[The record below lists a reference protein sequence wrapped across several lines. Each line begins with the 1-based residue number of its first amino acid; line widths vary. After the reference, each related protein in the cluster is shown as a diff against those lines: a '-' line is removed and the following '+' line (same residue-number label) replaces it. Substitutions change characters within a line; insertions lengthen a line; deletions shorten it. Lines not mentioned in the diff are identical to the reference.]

1 MAVKLIILR
10 VDRPNIGKTVG
21 DVISIIPHT
30 QYEGKEVE
38 AVGKTFVRAVV
49 TDLTLDDPLV
59 QDLLNGTKKLLPP
72 DPTSTF
78 YQELL
83 TNGIITVDTAT
94 INNYI
99 GVV

>member
-38 AVGKTFVRAVV
+38 AVGKTFVRVVV
-49 TDLTLDDPLV
+49 TDLTLDDTLV

-72 DPTSTF
+72 DPTSLF